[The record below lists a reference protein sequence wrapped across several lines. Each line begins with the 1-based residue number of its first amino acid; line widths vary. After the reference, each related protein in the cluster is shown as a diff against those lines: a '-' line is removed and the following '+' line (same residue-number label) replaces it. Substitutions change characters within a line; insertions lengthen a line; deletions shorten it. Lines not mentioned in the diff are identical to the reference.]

1 MKECYKR
8 DILCRDGALA
18 INRRLSEALA
28 GWESAG
34 PEELNKISERVSNY
48 YSLLTVRDI
57 LPLLNKPPGMKL
69 SDGVQ
74 YDLPDELDE
83 ILGAKGSGLDVK
95 VIDIIKEI
103 SSIISLVISSP
114 DKTLFHRMSK
124 LRRLLFSINLGN
136 PFYEWM
142 ETVFKED
149 RDPKE
154 YARIIYLATKIKN
167 PFIFMNEDTILTS
180 QKTYDELKESEP
192 LLSDDKKDSTIN
204 NYSTFLNETRFTV
217 NYPGINAWGYTQ
229 SLCKEIL
236 SLIDSPEPNK
246 NKELKDI
253 REKFKRDLML
263 FCQDQFCF
271 PPQAFYI
278 FFKLGKLYPNKE
290 SLIDRL
296 KQFYKYNE
304 KGLFEYFNG
313 RLNFIVS
320 GINRIYEK
328 NYHNYKIEKG
338 GIYLSF
344 FSGPPSIA
352 KQEAQLSGCSECITV
367 DAKNELTLRSVHNE
381 GSALIVTNEILP
393 WQKGEQI
400 LSRDPESNIK
410 HTHVQTTLPK
420 GFDKVTS
427 YLGGRKKVSLIV
439 DKRGSSLYL
448 KGDKEI
454 LEYLEKLMK
463 FSNGHP
469 GVIVDYDTGVPNGL
483 YSNLVLRKREDGGY
497 DILDF
502 FEGLGTS
509 ERDRSY
515 ISDQVRPLNFSGT
528 SLVKN
533 DSDLSLVKDPILK
546 LKNVIRS
553 KSTLNIY
560 SKEVNRIIEAFY
572 ILFFPQTEMPF
583 STYECKAVISE
594 LKELMISDN
603 NSAIEVINMISYLFY
618 RNYRITVS
626 KQGIFYPYYCIN
638 ENKLRKSE
646 NSISS
651 QNTESNDDFN
661 GLQKLFPKDLYQVYF
676 PVEKRGNIF
685 GYVDYTYTPAPPIIQ
700 KFTLE
705 IKTGTGYNQIV
716 LSHVKGREFVDYTDI
731 KLIFSIIHKG
741 VLVPVMAIYRLQDG
755 KELVLKEIFYRY
767 PTNNIRF
774 EVRTDEGN
782 LQEAELNAQQMYAKG
797 YDFIAYALN
806 NNRPYN
812 GWRLVPYKGI
822 SGSASILADGN
833 LCLDIPTELPT
844 DLIKWIMSHYHNATS
859 VDNYSQ
865 KEQDEQERRKTELL
879 KLFMKKIRGFDFD
892 NALNLQH
899 EKLELKWLID
909 VGRLFFEH
917 EFDNKENTLGEN
929 IQRFLLRYNKNVNQ
943 GLPDFPVSVKFH
955 DRVAEEYS
963 FRLNGLGS
971 RNPLAARIYDNFFI
985 LTTIYYNLFFLAMEE
1000 FERGSN

>member
-1 MKECYKR
+1 
-8 DILCRDGALA
+8 
-18 INRRLSEALA
+18 
-28 GWESAG
+28 
-34 PEELNKISERVSNY
+34 
-48 YSLLTVRDI
+48 
-57 LPLLNKPPGMKL
+57 
-69 SDGVQ
+69 
-74 YDLPDELDE
+74 
-83 ILGAKGSGLDVK
+83 
-95 VIDIIKEI
+95 
-103 SSIISLVISSP
+103 
-114 DKTLFHRMSK
+114 
-124 LRRLLFSINLGN
+124 
-136 PFYEWM
+136 
-142 ETVFKED
+142 
-149 RDPKE
+149 
-154 YARIIYLATKIKN
+154 
-167 PFIFMNEDTILTS
+167 MNEETILTS
-180 QKTYDELKESEP
+180 QKTYDELRESEP
-192 LLSDDKKDSTIN
+192 SLSDDTKDSTIN

-263 FCQDQFCF
+263 FCQDKFCF

-278 FFKLGKLYPNKE
+278 FFKLGELYPNKE

-296 KQFYKYNE
+296 KQFYKDNE

-328 NYHNYKIEKG
+328 NYHNYMIEEG

-367 DAKNELTLRSVHNE
+367 DAEDELTLRSVHNE

-393 WQKGEQI
+393 WQQGEQI
-400 LSRDPESNIK
+400 LSRDPESNIN
-410 HTHVQTTLPK
+410 HTHVQTSLPD

-427 YLGGRKKVSLIV
+427 YLGGKKVSLIV

-448 KGDKEI
+448 RDEEI

-483 YSNLVLRKREDGGY
+483 YSNLVLRKRANGGY

-509 ERDRSY
+509 ETDRSY
-515 ISDQVRPLNFSGT
+515 ISDQVRPLDLYGPPESNLH
-528 SLVKN
+528 LVN
-533 DSDLSLVKDPILK
+533 DLILK
-546 LKNVIRS
+546 LINVIRG
-553 KSTLNIY
+553 KSTLNID

-583 STYECKAVISE
+583 STYEYKAVISE

-661 GLQKLFPKDLYQVYF
+661 GLQKLFLKDLYQVYF

-685 GYVDYTYTPAPPIIQ
+685 GYYADYTYTPAPPIIQ
-700 KFTLE
+700 KFILR
-705 IKTGTGYNQIV
+705 ISTGTGYNQIV

-782 LQEAELNAQQMYAKG
+782 LQEYELNAQQMYAKE
-797 YDFIAYALN
+797 YDFIAYALNN

-812 GWRLVPYKGI
+812 GWRLVSYKGI

-833 LCLDIPTELPT
+833 LCLDIPTKLPT
-844 DLIKWIMSHYHNATS
+844 DLIKWIMSHYHIATS
-859 VDNYSQ
+859 VGNYSQ
-865 KEQDEQERRKTELL
+865 EEQDEQKRRKTEQDKQERRKAKLL
-879 KLFMKKIRGFDFD
+879 NLFMKKIRGFDFN
-892 NALNLQH
+892 NALKLQH
-899 EKLELKWLID
+899 GKLEHEWLIH

-917 EFDNKENTLGEN
+917 EFDKKSNTLDGN
-929 IQRFLLRYNKNVNQ
+929 IQRFLLRYNKIVNQ
-943 GLPDFPVSVKFH
+943 DLRDFPVSFKYH
-955 DRVAEEYS
+955 KRVAEEYS
-963 FRLNGLGS
+963 SRFNGLGS
-971 RNPLAARIYDNFFI
+971 SNPLAARIYENFFI
-985 LTTIYYNLFFLAMEE
+985 LTTIYYNLFFSTIEE
-1000 FERGSN
+1000 FERGSNL